1 MGARTANYARSSAMD
16 EMLAAP
22 VPSPQVIAMP
32 EPVGDLIA
40 HALAEIGVTT
50 VFGVISIHNMPI
62 LDAIARHNRIRFVPA
77 RSEAGAMN
85 MADAY
90 ARVARSLGVV
100 ITSTGTA
107 AGNAAGAQV
116 EALTAGSPVLHITS
130 QIDRP
135 YMDRDRA
142 AIHDVARQADMLRA
156 ISKAY
161 FRVWE
166 GRTAV
171 PMIEAAAHAALTA
184 PRGPVSLEVP
194 IDVQR
199 EKVLRPRHIGLGPI
213 VAPPADPS
221 LLDRLAALVRAA
233 ERPML
238 WLGGGARAA
247 GAAALDLAERGF
259 AVVSSTNG
267 RAVVPEAHRHT
278 LGAYNM
284 TAQAQAIYDRADLM
298 IVVGSRLRGNETR
311 NNTARLPRPLV
322 QIDADPAQAGRNY
335 AVDLFIPADADLALL
350 ELARRLPATLNV
362 DPKFLDEVAAARVQ
376 SERKLAAT
384 LGPYRVVA
392 DALQRR
398 VASGRHPFVRDVTLS
413 NSTFGNRY
421 VHLAAPHLGVH
432 ALGGGI
438 GQGLAMAIGAAA
450 AGCPAKTVALVGDG
464 GLMVNLGE
472 LATAVDAGSDIVFI
486 LMNDRGYGVIRNIQD
501 AQFGGRRHYAD
512 LHTPDFA
519 QLAASFG
526 LPHQRV
532 ARIEEFEP
540 ALDRALSAAGPQ
552 LVEVDMTAI
561 GPFAESFAGPPA
573 GAAGSA

>member
-1 MGARTANYARSSAMD
+1 MT
-16 EMLAAP
+16 LAAP
-22 VPSPQVIAMP
+22 SPQPVTTA

-77 RSEAGAMN
+77 RGEAGAMN

-90 ARVARSLGVV
+90 ARVSRSLGVV

-107 AGNAAGAQV
+107 AGNAAGSQV

-135 YMDRDRA
+135 WMDRDRA
-142 AIHDVARQADMLRA
+142 AIHDVPRQADMLRA

-161 FRVWE
+161 YRVWE

-171 PMIEAAAHAALTA
+171 GMVQAAARAALTA
-184 PRGPVSLEVP
+184 PRGPVSLEIP

-199 EKVLRPRHIGLGPI
+199 EKISRPEHIGVGPI
-213 VAPPADPS
+213 VAQPADPA
-221 LLDRLAALVRAA
+221 LLDALADLVRKAR
-233 ERPML
+233 RPML
-238 WLGGGARAA
+238 WLGGGARDA

-267 RAVVPEAHRHT
+267 RAVVPETHRHT

-284 TAQAQAIYDRADLM
+284 TPQAQAIYDRADLM

-311 NNTARLPRPLV
+311 NNAARLPRPLV
-322 QIDADPAQAGRNY
+322 QIDADAGQAARNY
-335 AVDLFIPADADLALL
+335 AVDLFINADARSALEGL
-350 ELARRLPATLNV
+350 RERLPTRLDVDSRFLADIVPARGQSESTL
-362 DPKFLDEVAAARVQ
+362 AAA
-376 SERKLAAT
+376 
-384 LGPYRVVA
+384 LGPYRIVA
-392 DALQRR
+392 DALQAC
-398 VASGRHPFVRDVTLS
+398 VEGGKHPFVRDVTLS

-421 VHLAAPHLGVH
+421 VRLAAPHLGVH

-438 GQGLAMAIGAAA
+438 GQGVAMAVGASL
-450 AGCPAKTVALVGDG
+450 AGEQAKTIALLGDG
-464 GLMVNLGE
+464 GTMVNLGE
-472 LATAVDAGSDIVFI
+472 LATAADIKADVVFV

-519 QLAASFG
+519 LLAAALG
-526 LPHQRV
+526 LPHQKV
-532 ARIEEFEP
+532 SRIDDFP
-540 ALDRALSAAGPQ
+540 AALDRAMSASGPQ
-552 LVEVDMTAI
+552 LVEVDMVAI

>member
-1 MGARTANYARSSAMD
+1 MTIPARSPD
-16 EMLAAP
+16 
-22 VPSPQVIAMP
+22 VIP
-32 EPVGDLIA
+32 IGEPVGDLVA

-90 ARVARSLGVV
+90 ARVSRSLGVV

-107 AGNAAGAQV
+107 AGNAAGSQV

-142 AIHDVARQADMLRA
+142 AIHDVPRQADMLRA

-166 GRTAV
+166 ARTAV
-171 PMIEAAAHAALTA
+171 GMVEAAARAALTA
-184 PRGPVSLEVP
+184 PRGPVSLEIP

-199 EKVLRPRHIGLGPI
+199 ERMPRPSHVGIGQILPA
-213 VAPPADPS
+213 APEPR
-221 LLDRLAALVRAA
+221 LLDALTELVANAR
-233 ERPML
+233 RPIL
-238 WLGGGARAA
+238 WLGGGAREA
-247 GAAALDLAERGF
+247 GAAALALVERGF
-259 AVVSSTNG
+259 ATVSSTNG
-267 RAVVPEAHRHT
+267 RAVVPEMHPRT

-284 TAQAQAIYDRADLM
+284 TPQAQAIYDRADIM

-311 NNTARLPRPLV
+311 NNAARLPRRMA
-322 QIDADPAQAGRNY
+322 QIDADAGQVARNY
-335 AVDLFIPADADLALL
+335 PVDLFINADARLALEGLL
-350 ELARRLPATLNV
+350 ERLPAKLDV
-362 DPKFLDEVAAARVQ
+362 DEEFLADVSVARAQAEESLAAA
-376 SERKLAAT
+376 
-384 LGPYRVVA
+384 LGPYRTVA
-392 DALQRR
+392 EALQARI
-398 VASGRHPFVRDVTLS
+398 AHGRHPFVRDVTLS
-413 NSTFGNRY
+413 NSTFGNRF

-438 GQGLAMAIGAAA
+438 GQGVAMAIGAALA
-450 AGCPAKTVALVGDG
+450 RSPATTIALLGDG
-464 GLMVNLGE
+464 GTMVNLGE
-472 LATAVDAGSDIVFI
+472 LATVIDAKINIVLI

-512 LHTPDFA
+512 LHTPDFRL
-519 QLAASFG
+519 LATSFG
-526 LPHQRV
+526 LRHQRV
-532 ARIEEFEP
+532 SDVDDFAN
-540 ALDRALSAAGPQ
+540 ALDRALLAGGPQ
-552 LVEVDMTAI
+552 LVEVDMVAI
-561 GPFAESFAGPPA
+561 GPFAQAFAGPPA
-573 GAAGSA
+573 GAASSA

>member
-1 MGARTANYARSSAMD
+1 MDTMTVAARSPD
-16 EMLAAP
+16 VTP
-22 VPSPQVIAMP
+22 IT

-77 RSEAGAMN
+77 RGEAGAMN

-90 ARVARSLGVV
+90 ARVSRSLGVV

-107 AGNAAGAQV
+107 AGNAAGSQV

-142 AIHDVARQADMLRA
+142 AIHDVPRQADMLRA
-156 ISKAY
+156 VSKAY

-166 GRTAV
+166 GRTAAGMV
-171 PMIEAAAHAALTA
+171 EAAARAALSA
-184 PRGPVSLEVP
+184 PCGPVSLEIP

-199 EKVLRPRHIGLGPI
+199 EKVPCPSHIGIGPI
-213 VAPPADPS
+213 AAPPPDPR
-221 LLDRLAALVRAA
+221 LLDALADLVRDAK
-233 ERPML
+233 RPML
-238 WLGGGARAA
+238 WLGGGARA
-247 GAAALDLAERGF
+247 GGDAALDLAERGF
-259 AVVSSTNG
+259 AVVTSTNG
-267 RAVVPEAHRHT
+267 RAVVPEAHPHT

-284 TAQAQAIYDRADLM
+284 TPPAQAIYDRADLM

-322 QIDADPAQAGRNY
+322 QIDADAGQAARNY
-335 AVDLFIPADADLALL
+335 AVDLFINADAAAALDGL
-350 ELARRLPATLNV
+350 RQRLPARLDV
-362 DPKFLDEVAAARVQ
+362 DRKFLADVASARALSEKTLAAA
-376 SERKLAAT
+376 
-384 LGPYRVVA
+384 LGPYRIVA
-392 DALQRR
+392 DVLQTR
-398 VASGRHPFVRDVTLS
+398 VARGRHPFVRDVTLS

-438 GQGLAMAIGAAA
+438 GQGIAMAVGAALS
-450 AGCPAKTVALVGDG
+450 GSPAKTVALVGDG
-464 GLMVNLGE
+464 GAMVNLGE
-472 LATAVDAGSDIVFI
+472 LATVAETKADIVFV

-512 LHTPDFA
+512 LHTPDFGL
-519 QLAASFG
+519 LAKALG
-526 LPHQRV
+526 LAHARV
-532 ARIEEFEP
+532 SRIEDFE
-540 ALDRALSAAGPQ
+540 AAFDRALQSGGPCI
-552 LVEVDMTAI
+552 VEIDMATI

>member
-1 MGARTANYARSSAMD
+1 MTVAARS
-16 EMLAAP
+16 
-22 VPSPQVIAMP
+22 PQPASSE
-32 EPVGDLIA
+32 EPVGDLVA

-77 RSEAGAMN
+77 RGEAGAMN

-90 ARVARSLGVV
+90 ARVSRSLGVV

-107 AGNAAGAQV
+107 AGNAAGSQV

-135 YMDRDRA
+135 WMDRDRA
-142 AIHDVARQADMLRA
+142 AIHDVPRQADMLRA
-156 ISKAY
+156 VSKAY

-171 PMIEAAAHAALTA
+171 GMVVAAARAALSA
-184 PRGPVSLEVP
+184 PRGPVSLEIP

-199 EKVLRPRHIGLGPI
+199 EKVARPAHVGIGPI
-213 VAPPADPS
+213 TPQAADP
-221 LLDRLAALVRAA
+221 AALDALAELVRHAR
-233 ERPML
+233 RPML
-238 WLGGGARAA
+238 WLGGGARDAG
-247 GAAALDLAERGF
+247 GAAVDLAERGF
-259 AVVSSTNG
+259 AVVCSANG
-267 RAVVPEAHRHT
+267 RAVVPETHRHT
-278 LGAYNM
+278 LGAFNM
-284 TAQAQAIYDRADLM
+284 TPQAQAIYDRADLM

-311 NNTARLPRPLV
+311 NNVMRLPRPLA
-322 QIDADPAQAGRNY
+322 QIDADAGQAARNY
-335 AVDLFIPADADLALL
+335 AVDLFIHADARSALEGL
-350 ELARRLPATLNV
+350 CARLPAKLDV
-362 DPKFLDEVAAARVQ
+362 DPKFLGDVAAARAQ
-376 SERKLAAT
+376 SEEKLAAA
-384 LGPYRVVA
+384 LGPYRLIA
-392 DALQRR
+392 DPLRAR
-398 VASGRHPFVRDVTLS
+398 VAQGGHPFVRDVTLS

-438 GQGLAMAIGAAA
+438 GQGIAMAVGAAL
-450 AGCPAKTVALVGDG
+450 AGAQAKTVALIGDG
-464 GLMVNLGE
+464 GAMVNLGE
-472 LATAVDAGSDIVFI
+472 LATAAETRAEIAFI

-512 LHTPDFA
+512 LHTPDFK
-519 QLAASFG
+519 LIAAALG
-526 LPHQRV
+526 IAHQRV
-532 ARIEEFEP
+532 SRAEDFDQ
-540 ALDRALSAAGPQ
+540 ALARALSAGGPQ
-552 LVEVDMTAI
+552 LVEVDMVAI